1 MATREINLG
10 SVVGPQGPTGPQGAK
25 GEKGDTGPIG
35 PQGVQGIQGP
45 QGEKGLQGPKGEKG
59 DIGPTGPQGAK
70 GEKGDT
76 GLQGATGPQGPAGT
90 VNGSVA
96 IPFTQATTRENI
108 KSGENFRTVLGKISK
123 WFTDLKAAAF
133 CSVVNNATTTVD
145 GTVLD
150 GRMGRTLQNQIDEIN
165 SKIEYQ
171 LTPSW
176 SNPTYKI
183 YRRNGVVYINYYCG
197 VSGGQAATA
206 YKVATLPSGIA
217 PTNTIKSQAWCANS
231 DGKRYSASIEIQPSG
246 VIEFVAGNVF
256 VEAGFTVSYLL

>member
-1 MATREINLG
+1 M
-10 SVVGPQGPTGPQGAK
+10 
-25 GEKGDTGPIG
+25 
-35 PQGVQGIQGP
+35 
-45 QGEKGLQGPKGEKG
+45 
-59 DIGPTGPQGAK
+59 
-70 GEKGDT
+70 
-76 GLQGATGPQGPAGT
+76 
-90 VNGSVA
+90 
-96 IPFTQATTRENI
+96 
-108 KSGENFRTVLGKISK
+108 
-123 WFTDLKAAAF
+123 KAAAF

-150 GRMGRTLQNQIDEIN
+150 GRMGQTLQNQIDEIN

-183 YRRNGVVYINYYCG
+183 SRRNGVVYINYYCG

-246 VIEFVAGNVF
+246 VINFVAGNVF
-256 VEAGFTVSYLL
+256 VEAGFTVSYPL

>member
-1 MATREINLG
+1 MAILDTIKKG
-10 SVVGPQGPTGPQGAK
+10 YCYMKTSTGYIKLLPRTLAELVSLK
-25 GEKGDTGPIG
+25 N
-35 PQGVQGIQGP
+35 
-45 QGEKGLQGPKGEKG
+45 GLTVEYVLSKLKN
-59 DIGPTGPQGAK
+59 AAN
-70 GEKGDT
+70 
-76 GLQGATGPQGPAGT
+76 AT
-90 VNGSVA
+90 
-96 IPFTQATTRENI
+96 
-108 KSGENFRTVLGKISK
+108 L
-123 WFTDLKAAAF
+123 
-133 CSVVNNATTTVD
+133 VNNATTTVEN
-145 GTVLD
+145 TALD
-150 GRMGRTLQNQIDEIN
+150 GRMGKTLQDQITTLN

-231 DGKRYSASIEIQPSG
+231 DGKRYGASIEIRPSG
-246 VIEFVAGNVF
+246 VINFVAGNVF